1 MKIAD
6 FGLSK
11 HLYDDPVYVKNQDG
25 KLPIRWMAIEAI
37 LERKYSVQSDVYVTT
52 FCLLYFAV
60 VLHGQITFMLLSLV
74 SIEKKRSV
82 QFKYLQLFLNLVGN
96 VWSIVTSTTV
106 MMSCSECVHNN
117 NY

>member
-37 LERKYSVQSDVYVTT
+37 LERKYSVQSDVYVTPFYLLC
-52 FCLLYFAV
+52 FCVMIIILCGHTSLLIRKR
-60 VLHGQITFMLLSLV
+60 VLQFSLV
-74 SIEKKRSV
+74 SGSDPYGSIHDNMFGKV
-82 QFKYLQLFLNLVGN
+82 LNR
-96 VWSIVTSTTV
+96 THTHT
-106 MMSCSECVHNN
+106 
-117 NY
+117 

>member
-37 LERKYSVQSDVYVTT
+37 LERKYSVQSDVYVIL
-52 FCLLYFAV
+52 FCLLYFDFCV
-60 VLHGQITFMLLSLV
+60 FFMNVTVDLHGQTPFMLLSLA
-74 SIEKKRSV
+74 SIEKNVLVS
-82 QFKYLQLFLNLVGN
+82 LNTRNCFYNESWLEMCGL
-96 VWSIVTSTTV
+96 
-106 MMSCSECVHNN
+106 
-117 NY
+117 